1 MTGDRGDVSR
11 THDPSTP
18 LRSADPPTG
27 WLRRIAFIVARE
39 LPIVAEQVD
48 AAVLSAWRE
57 ASATGLPLTD
67 FIMVHQSRQ
76 HLRRS

>member
-1 MTGDRGDVSR
+1 MTGDRGNAGR
-11 THDPSTP
+11 NLDPSTP

-39 LPIVAEQVD
+39 LPVVAEQVD

-57 ASATGLPLTD
+57 ASATGLPVTD
-67 FIMVHQSRQ
+67 SIMVHQSRQ

>member
-1 MTGDRGDVSR
+1 MTGDRGDASR

-39 LPIVAEQVD
+39 LPVASEQLD
-48 AAVLSAWRE
+48 AAVLSAWRD
-57 ASATGLPLTD
+57 ASATGLPVTD
-67 FIMVHQSRQ
+67 SIMVHRSRQ